1 MTVQELYDRLTIHFP
16 PALSCDWD
24 HDGLTL
30 CPDLSRTVKRVLCTL
45 DLTEAA
51 IQKAVQAGADVI
63 LSHHPFLFHM
73 PEAITPKDAEAR
85 KMMTLLEKGISA
97 LSFHTCAD
105 AAAGGVSDL
114 LAARLS
120 LADVYTP
127 EGESILRVGALP
139 RHMSGR
145 ELALLVKEQLGTPAV
160 TLCNA
165 GEEVRY
171 VAVCGGEGK
180 DMIDAVRATGAHA
193 FVCGRAGYHAVQ
205 DAAAATLTV
214 VEAGHFYTEA
224 PIVERFAQLVE
235 QIGGI
240 EAIRFVA
247 SPIDVL

>member
-45 DLTEAA
+45 DLTDAA
-51 IQKAVQAGADVI
+51 IQNAIDMGADVI

-73 PEAITPKDAEAR
+73 PEAITPNDAEAR
-85 KMMTLLEKGISA
+85 KIMVLLEKGISA

-105 AAAGGVSDL
+105 AASGGVSDL
-114 LAARLS
+114 LAARLG

-127 EGESILRVGALP
+127 ESENILRVGALP
-139 RHMSGR
+139 RYMNGR
-145 ELALLVKEQLGTPAV
+145 ELALLVKEKLSTPAV
-160 TLCNA
+160 SLCDA

-180 DMIDAVRATGAHA
+180 DMIDAVRRAGARA
-193 FVCGRAGYHAVQ
+193 FVCGRAGYHAMQ
-205 DAAAATLTV
+205 DARDAGLTV

-224 PIVERFAQLVE
+224 PIIERFAQVVE
-235 QIGGI
+235 QIGGV

-247 SPIDVL
+247 SPIEVL